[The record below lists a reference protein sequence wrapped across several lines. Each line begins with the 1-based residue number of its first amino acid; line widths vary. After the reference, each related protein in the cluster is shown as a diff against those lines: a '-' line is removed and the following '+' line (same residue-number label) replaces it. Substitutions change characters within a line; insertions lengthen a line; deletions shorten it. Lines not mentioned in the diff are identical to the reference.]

1 MSVEDLNIVID
12 TNVFISALRSRNG
25 TSFDLLSKVG
35 TGQFQVSLSVP
46 VVFEYE
52 DVALRMLSDLK
63 LNQQDIEDVVDYL
76 CLIAHKQTIFF
87 LWRPLLKDPKDDM
100 VLELAVNARCSHIVT
115 FNIKDFASTE
125 KFGIEVITPKMFLEL
140 LEDTS

>member
-1 MSVEDLNIVID
+1 MSARTPNIVID
-12 TNVFISALRSRNG
+12 TNVFIAALRSRKG
-25 TSFDLLSKVG
+25 TSFELLSRID
-35 TGQFQVSLSVP
+35 TEEFQFSLSVP
-46 VVFEYE
+46 LVFEYE
-52 DVALRMLSDLK
+52 DVAMRMLSDLT
-63 LNQQDIEDVVDYL
+63 LDQQDIEDIVDYL

-115 FNIKDFASTE
+115 FNIKDFAGTE

-140 LEDTS
+140 LEDTL

>member
-115 FNIKDFASTE
+115 FNIKDFAGTE

-140 LEDTS
+140 LEDTP